1 MPRSDGFRDKS
12 QLGSAVVEF
21 VLISV
26 PLVLLAVTTVTIALT
41 SFVSMVIRDSAVEG
55 ARFAA
60 LADQNSD
67 AGCLRAQ
74 QLIGAALAGK
84 FVPKVSCHSL
94 DGLEEI
100 VMVNGRLQMFG
111 FLPGVRD
118 LSAIGRAPREF

>member
-1 MPRSDGFRDKS
+1 LPRSDEFRDKS

-67 AGCLRAQ
+67 SGCLRAQ
-74 QLIGAALAGK
+74 QLISAALMGK

>member
-1 MPRSDGFRDKS
+1 MPHSDGFRDKS

-74 QLIGAALAGK
+74 QLISAALAGK

>member
-1 MPRSDGFRDKS
+1 MPRSDEFRDKS

-67 AGCLRAQ
+67 SGCLRAQ
-74 QLIGAALAGK
+74 QLISAALAGK